1 MARAIDLKF
10 MGGGWLMRP
19 LGQVLWRIPS
29 KKHRRAGLIFK
40 IRRFGVDDPEWGEL
54 DGPDARVVANPL
66 MSLRQQLTEILPTLL
81 PGNPADSIKG
91 TELIRLTRLQLSGNY
106 SDASLRYHFS
116 IMSCD
121 PASPIAK
128 VEKGQGY
135 YRRSAPLPALS
146 GAQELLALTQGRL
159 DDLTT
164 ADQDMV
170 DGAMLR
176 IRKFRAVVTRYF
188 EINGRFPF
196 AFRQAFGKDSP
207 ISNLWKFPELVLVD
221 WETGGTADEEMTLDE
236 TMLSFKQR
244 LGIAPFRLH
253 AARLRIQPSLQT
265 YREDFFQTLAVSMWA
280 QGGELI
286 YAAPIED
293 EALADSLRKLSATFG
308 VGVTSFGLTAEALE
322 DLPRPANILNAHPR
336 ETEAIMGKLDINRI
350 AAPRSRPHLDWA
362 ALSSMRNE
370 SEEAEKLVLWLT
382 RCIDERRAEGFK
394 DD

>member
-1 MARAIDLKF
+1 MNWMPGDASA
-10 MGGGWLMRP
+10 
-19 LGQVLWRIPS
+19 VPS
-29 KKHRRAGLIFK
+29 
-40 IRRFGVDDPEWGEL
+40 P
-54 DGPDARVVANPL
+54 P
-66 MSLRQQLTEILPTLL
+66 MSLRNQLTDILPTLL
-81 PGNPADSIKG
+81 PGNPGDAIKG
-91 TELIRLTRLQLSGNY
+91 TELIRLARLQLTGNY

-159 DDLTT
+159 DDLTA

-170 DGAMLR
+170 DETMLR
-176 IRKFRAVVTRYF
+176 IRKFRAVVTRYY

-196 AFRQAFGKDSP
+196 AFRKAFGKESP
-207 ISNLWKFPELVLVD
+207 ISNLWKYPELVLVD
-221 WETGGTADEEMTLDE
+221 WETGGSPDEEMSLDE

-244 LGIAPFRLH
+244 LGIAPFKLH

-280 QGGELI
+280 QGGELV

-293 EALADSLRKLSATFG
+293 EALADSLRRLSAAFG
-308 VGVTSFGLTAEALE
+308 IGVTSFGLTPESLD

-336 ETEAIMGKLDINRI
+336 ETEAIMAKLDINRL
-350 AAPRSRPHLDWA
+350 AAPLTRPHLDWA
-362 ALSSMRNE
+362 ALGAMRNE
-370 SEEAEKLVLWLT
+370 SEEAESLVMWLS
-382 RCIDERRAEGFK
+382 RCIDERRAEAFK
-394 DD
+394 EE

>member
-1 MARAIDLKF
+1 
-10 MGGGWLMRP
+10 
-19 LGQVLWRIPS
+19 
-29 KKHRRAGLIFK
+29 
-40 IRRFGVDDPEWGEL
+40 
-54 DGPDARVVANPL
+54 
-66 MSLRQQLTEILPTLL
+66 MSLRNQLTDILPALL
-81 PGNPADSIKG
+81 PANPAESIKG
-91 TELIRLTRLQLSGNY
+91 TELIRLTRLQITGNY

-164 ADQDMV
+164 GGDDLV
-170 DGAMLR
+170 DSTMLR

-188 EINGRFPF
+188 EVNGRFPF
-196 AFRQAFGKDSP
+196 AFREAFAKEAP
-207 ISNLWKFPELVLVD
+207 ISNLWKYPEMVLVD
-221 WETGGTADEEMTLDE
+221 WETGGSPDEEMSLDE
-236 TMLSFKQR
+236 TMLAFKQR

-280 QGGELI
+280 QGGELY

-293 EALADSLRKLSATFG
+293 EALAESLRRLSATFG
-308 VGVTSFGLTAEALE
+308 VGVTSFGLDGDALDE
-322 DLPRPANILNAHPR
+322 LPRPANILNAHPR

-362 ALSSMRNE
+362 ALSSMRHE
-370 SEEAEKLVLWLT
+370 SAEAEKLVAWLT
-382 RCIDERRAEGFK
+382 RCIDCRRAEGFK
-394 DD
+394 HE

>member
-1 MARAIDLKF
+1 MIR
-10 MGGGWLMRP
+10 GGGNWMAATQESLP
-19 LGQVLWRIPS
+19 TPI
-29 KKHRRAGLIFK
+29 
-40 IRRFGVDDPEWGEL
+40 
-54 DGPDARVVANPL
+54 
-66 MSLRQQLTEILPTLL
+66 MSLRKQLTDILPTLL

-91 TELIRLTRLQLSGNY
+91 TELIRLTRLQLVGNY

-164 ADQDMV
+164 ADQELV

-207 ISNLWKFPELVLVD
+207 ISNLWKYPELVLVD

-293 EALADSLRKLSATFG
+293 EALADSLRRLSASFG
-308 VGVTSFGLTAEALE
+308 VGVTSFGLTPEALE

-336 ETEAIMGKLDINRI
+336 ETEAIMAKLDINRI

-362 ALSSMRNE
+362 ALTSMRNE

>member
-1 MARAIDLKF
+1 MDHSRLWTSFAMISFKKGMGRAAVFLN
-10 MGGGWLMRP
+10 
-19 LGQVLWRIPS
+19 PS
-29 KKHRRAGLIFK
+29 FLRL
-40 IRRFGVDDPEWGEL
+40 DDPGSGEL
-54 DGPDARVVANPL
+54 DGLNALDLVFP
-66 MSLRQQLTEILPTLL
+66 MSLRKQLSDILPALL
-81 PGNPADSIKG
+81 PGNPADAIKG
-91 TELIRLTRLQLSGNY
+91 TELIRLTRLGLTGNY

-121 PASPIAK
+121 PGSPIAK

-164 ADQDMV
+164 VDQDVM
-170 DGAMLR
+170 DNTMLR

-196 AFRQAFGKDSP
+196 AFRHAFGKESP
-207 ISNLWKFPELVLVD
+207 ISNLWKYPELVLVD
-221 WETGGTADEEMTLDE
+221 WETGGSPDEEMSLDE

-265 YREDFFQTLAVSMWA
+265 YREDFYQTLAVSMWS

-293 EALADSLRKLSATFG
+293 EALADSLRRLSAAFG
-308 VGVTSFGLTAEALE
+308 VGVTSFGLTPDALD

-350 AAPRSRPHLDWA
+350 AAPKSRPHLDWTE
-362 ALSSMRNE
+362 LTSLRNE
-370 SEEAEKLVLWLT
+370 SEEAEKLVQWLT
-382 RCIDERRAEGFK
+382 RCITERRAEGYK
-394 DD
+394 DE

>member
-1 MARAIDLKF
+1 
-10 MGGGWLMRP
+10 
-19 LGQVLWRIPS
+19 
-29 KKHRRAGLIFK
+29 
-40 IRRFGVDDPEWGEL
+40 
-54 DGPDARVVANPL
+54 
-66 MSLRQQLTEILPTLL
+66 MSLRKQLTDILPALL
-81 PGNPADSIKG
+81 PANPAAAIKG
-91 TELIRLTRLQLSGNY
+91 TELIRLTRLQLTGNY

-135 YRRSAPLPALS
+135 YRRSTLLPVLS

-159 DDLTT
+159 DDLTN
-164 ADQDMV
+164 V
-170 DGAMLR
+170 DPDVMDHTMLR

-221 WETGGTADEEMTLDE
+221 WETGGSPDEEMSLDE
-236 TMLSFKQR
+236 EMLAFKQR

-265 YREDFFQTLAVSMWA
+265 YREDFYQTLAVSMWT

-286 YAAPIED
+286 YAAPIQD
-293 EALADSLRKLSATFG
+293 EALAESLRKLSAAFG
-308 VGVTSFGLTAEALE
+308 VGVTSFGLTPEALDE
-322 DLPRPANILNAHPR
+322 LPRPAEILNAHPR
-336 ETEAIMGKLDINRI
+336 ETEAIMGKLDLNRI
-350 AAPRSRPHLDWA
+350 AATKSRAQLDWS
-362 ALSSMRNE
+362 ALTSLRNE
-370 SEEAEKLVLWLT
+370 SADAEKLVRWLT
-382 RCIDERRAEGFK
+382 RCIDGRRAEAFK
-394 DD
+394 DDCP

>member
-1 MARAIDLKF
+1 MGMAR
-10 MGGGWLMRP
+10 
-19 LGQVLWRIPS
+19 
-29 KKHRRAGLIFK
+29 
-40 IRRFGVDDPEWGEL
+40 
-54 DGPDARVVANPL
+54 VAPCSP
-66 MSLRQQLTEILPTLL
+66 MSLRKQLSDILPALL
-81 PGNPADSIKG
+81 PANPADAIKG
-91 TELIRLTRLQLSGNY
+91 TELIRLARLQLSGNY

-159 DDLTT
+159 EDLT
-164 ADQDMV
+164 AVDQDLV
-170 DGAMLR
+170 DNAMLR
-176 IRKFRAVVTRYF
+176 IRKFRAVVTRYY

-196 AFRQAFGKDSP
+196 AFREAFSKDSP

-221 WETGGTADEEMTLDE
+221 WETGGAPDEEMALDE
-236 TMLSFKQR
+236 AMLAFKQR
-244 LGIAPFRLH
+244 LGIPPFRLH

-265 YREDFFQTLAVSMWA
+265 YREDFFQTLAAAMWT

-293 EALADSLRKLSATFG
+293 EALADSLRRLSSAYG
-308 VGVTSFGLTAEALE
+308 VGVVSFGLDAEALD

-336 ETEAIMGKLDINRI
+336 ETEAIMGKLEINRI
-350 AAPRSRPHLDWA
+350 AAPKSRPHLEWNE
-362 ALSSMRNE
+362 LGSLRNE
-370 SEEAEKLVLWLT
+370 SPETERLVRWLT
-382 RCIDERRAEGFK
+382 RCIDERCAEPFK
-394 DD
+394 DE